1 MTVEPLGT
9 SDVFPAAAKS
19 TYLDSASIAL
29 MHAGAARLIVDW
41 QQRLADDGTAVFSE
55 RDEVGVFDR
64 LAAEAS
70 RLFNTAPEN
79 IAGGSSE
86 TTLMASLAW
95 GLMPPGG
102 STIVATD
109 ITHPSTVYPWMR
121 VAEHTGAEMRW
132 AKSENDYVDPDAIAD
147 LIDETTSVVCLS
159 HVEYGTGQTYDLKRF
174 ADAAHAHGAA
184 LVVDA
189 TQSAGQMPIDVD
201 GSGVDALATSCYK
214 WLCGPFGTGFMA
226 LSPALQKLSPG
237 IVGWRSHHDM
247 WDFEAYRLTYADS
260 AKRFEFGTMAYGT
273 VAGAAEVVG
282 YLADVGV
289 ERIRDHNR
297 VLADMLIE
305 GLRERGAEVLSPA
318 DPAQRSATVAAR
330 FGDVDSVEVAHRLK
344 AENVFLSQRRDFL
357 RFSPHLFNG
366 AHDIERAL
374 AALGDL

>member
-1 MTVEPLGT
+1 VSIEPLAT
-9 SDVFPAAAKS
+9 PDVFPAAAKS

-29 MHAGAARLIVDW
+29 MHAGAARAIVEW
-41 QQRLADDGTAVFSE
+41 QERLAEDGTAVFSE
-55 RDEVGVFDR
+55 RDEVEVFDR
-64 LAAEAS
+64 LAREAS
-70 RLFNTAPEN
+70 RLLNTAPEN

-86 TTLMASLAW
+86 TTLFASLAW
-95 GLMPPGG
+95 AVMPPKG

-147 LIDETTSVVCLS
+147 LIDASTSVVCLS

-174 ADAAHAHGAA
+174 AELAHAQGAI

-237 IVGWRSHHDM
+237 IIGWRSHNDM
-247 WDFEAYRLTYADS
+247 WDFEADRLTYADS
-260 AKRFEFGTMAYGT
+260 AKRFEYGTMAYGT
-273 VAGAAEVVG
+273 VSGAAEVVG
-282 YLADVGV
+282 YLADIGAR
-289 ERIRDHNR
+289 RIATHNR
-297 VLADMLIE
+297 MLSDMLIE

-318 DPAQRSATVAAR
+318 DPAERSATVAAR
-330 FGDVDSVEVAHRLK
+330 FAGADSVDLARRLK
-344 AENVFLSQRRDFL
+344 DANVFLSQRRDFL

-366 AHDIERAL
+366 GDDIEQAL